1 MIFMR
6 QGFSEVI
13 EDRVSWTRLISVI
26 GRKFVWLV
34 ILDIFSGVSYYLW
47 LLICLLPK
55 KLLWWKKLVLCM
67 GCLSYFFLKSFVS
80 FVVGCV
86 FCYFYL
92 LFLLVNCFCWCF
104 VVFGSCSAFAESTVA
119 HIFYVVYQLFYRI
132 F

>member
-1 MIFMR
+1 MVFMR
-6 QGFSEVI
+6 QGFSEGI
-13 EDRVSWTRLISVI
+13 GDRVDWTRLYCGDRS
-26 GRKFVWLV
+26 KVWLV
-34 ILDIFSGVSYYLW
+34 GHITYVFWVSYYLW
-47 LLICLLPK
+47 LICLLPK
-55 KLLWWKKLVLCM
+55 KMLWWRKLVLCM

-119 HIFYVVYQLFYRI
+119 HIFYVVYQLFFRI